1 MTKYK
6 DNNTYGQ
13 NNTNYAPPAGIVGP
27 EAVKEMQR
35 WLGGLT
41 VDGIWGPK
49 TQKQFDKAMAAVLK
63 TTEVPPAPADR
74 ERLSYAE
81 DLYKLSLGI
90 GKSGLGNYM
99 ARGYDP
105 PGSIKSAEDVRAFQE
120 SHGLDVD
127 GIWAGRTQRKHDQIQ
142 QQWAGQYDPDE
153 ITRLAMEGL
162 HKLAGAGESAFLEGT
177 IPLSGGSAKAGQA
190 AGTQIDIKPAKTSS
204 TTMPN
209 RAAKGY
215 TIPTGVGN
223 VAAMQHVLGVGV
235 DGLWGEE
242 TDRAYKKLVS
252 GGRNVPNSTQELAA
266 QLKQMYQDVMAS
278 KLSMGEKAEAIALLA
293 ALEKYGNPEH
303 NRKALLGIQMA
314 GGAGT
319 FFKKPS
325 EPTLTALVIS
335 QIMLRED
342 LENQLVQK
350 EDERKSHTIPDTQ
363 YRELQ
368 RQEAELK
375 ERIFIAE
382 TRLDRLFPSW
392 KEAQILPDWRAVD
405 DWEQAQLAEAAKAE
419 QESGKVEPEKVEEE
433 GAPEAGE
440 NTAKPRFTYE
450 PLENKNRALNDSEV
464 KAFVGT
470 IIGEIGK
477 EASEQYKKGEELTT
491 AKAVAFVIMNCLRYQ
506 KGGYQQYNTVETVA
520 KRYFDAFE
528 GNGMASFTAYLEG
541 DYTKLA
547 KLQNNTSEKYVK
559 TRVVPLYEAIMQ
571 AVLPILDGIDN
582 EDFTN
587 GARHIFSPER
597 QKNGGRDIP
606 DWVFSDNEVIVDS
619 LKGYDLKIYLE

>member
-1 MTKYK
+1 MPVST
-6 DNNTYGQ
+6 
-13 NNTNYAPPAGIVGP
+13 
-27 EAVKEMQR
+27 EAVADELKE
-35 WLGGLT
+35 L
-41 VDGIWGPK
+41 
-49 TQKQFDKAMAAVLK
+49 
-63 TTEVPPAPADR
+63 
-74 ERLSYAE
+74 
-81 DLYKLSLGI
+81 
-90 GKSGLGNYM
+90 
-99 ARGYDP
+99 
-105 PGSIKSAEDVRAFQE
+105 
-120 SHGLDVD
+120 
-127 GIWAGRTQRKHDQIQ
+127 
-142 QQWAGQYDPDE
+142 
-153 ITRLAMEGL
+153 
-162 HKLAGAGESAFLEGT
+162 
-177 IPLSGGSAKAGQA
+177 
-190 AGTQIDIKPAKTSS
+190 
-204 TTMPN
+204 
-209 RAAKGY
+209 
-215 TIPTGVGN
+215 
-223 VAAMQHVLGVGV
+223 
-235 DGLWGEE
+235 
-242 TDRAYKKLVS
+242 
-252 GGRNVPNSTQELAA
+252 
-266 QLKQMYQDVMAS
+266 YQDVMAS
-278 KLSMGEKAEAIALLA
+278 NLSPRQKTDALEMLA
-293 ALEKYGNPEH
+293 ALQQYSTPEH
-303 NRKALLGIQMA
+303 LRKTLLGIQMK
-314 GGAGT
+314 GGAEA
-319 FFKKPS
+319 FFRRPGGS
-325 EPTLTALVIS
+325 SQDELVND
-335 QIMLRED
+335 QLNLR
-342 LENQLVQK
+342 
-350 EDERKSHTIPDTQ
+350 
-363 YRELQ
+363 
-368 RQEAELK
+368 AELK
-375 ERIFIAE
+375 GQLNQKEQELEHFTLWERAFASSPEYRALQEQKKDIENNIRAVE
-382 TRLDRLFPSW
+382 DRLNRFAYGWEKGIS
-392 KEAQILPDWRAVD
+392 IPDWSEVD
-405 DWEQAQLAEAAKAE
+405 AWEQGQLAEAAKAE